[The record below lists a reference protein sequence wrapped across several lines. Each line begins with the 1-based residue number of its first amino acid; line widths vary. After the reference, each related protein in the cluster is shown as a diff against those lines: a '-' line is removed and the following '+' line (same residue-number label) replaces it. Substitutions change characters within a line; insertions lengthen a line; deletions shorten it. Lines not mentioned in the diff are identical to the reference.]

1 MEKENVQAALN
12 QRLMALDSYEGA
24 RRVIQAHPDETVVVP
39 FPEGAFDID
48 TAADCARLT
57 AMDGSG

>member
-1 MEKENVQAALN
+1 MPALFS
-12 QRLMALDSYEGA
+12 RSLFPELMALDGQEGA
-24 RRVIQAHPDETVVVP
+24 RRVIQAHPGETAGFP

-57 AMDGSG
+57 AMAGSG

>member
-1 MEKENVQAALN
+1 MPALFSHA
-12 QRLMALDSYEGA
+12 LFPELLALDGHEGV

-48 TAADCARLT
+48 TAADYA
-57 AMDGSG
+57 